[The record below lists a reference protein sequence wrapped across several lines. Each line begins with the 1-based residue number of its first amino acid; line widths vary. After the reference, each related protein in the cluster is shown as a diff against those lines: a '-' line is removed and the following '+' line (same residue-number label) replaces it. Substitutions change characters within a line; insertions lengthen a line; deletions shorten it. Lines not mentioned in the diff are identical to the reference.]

1 LITFLY
7 FYLLPLQDALR
18 CVTSIVQMMVVK
30 NMRRIVEEIQT
41 FVVDIDLY

>member
-1 LITFLY
+1 
-7 FYLLPLQDALR
+7 LQDALR